1 MEALVFEKSTK
12 SVTLESVPIPTILNE
27 DDVQI
32 QVRNCGVCGSD
43 VHIFHGDIA
52 NVGDRF
58 IPGHE
63 AGGVVTA
70 IGKGVTDLKV
80 GDKVAVGK

>member
-1 MEALVFEKSTK
+1 MRRSKKIHVVK
-12 SVTLESVPIPTILNE
+12 P
-27 DDVQI
+27 
-32 QVRNCGVCGSD
+32 R
-43 VHIFHGDIA
+43 
-52 NVGDRF
+52 DRF

>member
-1 MEALVFEKSTK
+1 MVK
-12 SVTLESVPIPTILNE
+12 P
-27 DDVQI
+27 
-32 QVRNCGVCGSD
+32 R
-43 VHIFHGDIA
+43 
-52 NVGDRF
+52 DRF

-70 IGKGVTDLKV
+70 IGKDVTDLKV